1 MKRDSRGKFY
11 KAEERKVEILVDLPS
26 ITNII
31 FYVFLIFIVL
41 HG

>member
-11 KAEERKVEILVDLPS
+11 KTEKRKVEILVDLPS